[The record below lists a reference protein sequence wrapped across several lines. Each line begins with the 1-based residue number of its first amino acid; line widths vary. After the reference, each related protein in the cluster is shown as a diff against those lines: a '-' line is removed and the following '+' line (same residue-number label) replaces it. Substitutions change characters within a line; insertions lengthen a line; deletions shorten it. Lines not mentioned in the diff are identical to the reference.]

1 MSNDVKS
8 WLHSKNIPTSRS
20 TPYNPAG
27 NGQCERY
34 NATIWKAITLACRS
48 RHLDV
53 KCWEMVLPDALHS
66 IRSLLCIATNTTPH
80 ERLFNFARRSASG
93 ESLPSWLAPGTVYL
107 KWHNRQSK
115 YEPFVDEVELLEA
128 NPKYAHIRYNN
139 GQESTVSLSD
149 LAPCAQPETQ
159 NPESVPQETVA
170 VNDQPETMQM
180 DDPPSNTEDSRN
192 FVPRRSQRVR
202 RPPERLDL

>member
-1 MSNDVKS
+1 MSSDLNS

-20 TPYNPAG
+20 TPYNLAG
-27 NGQCERY
+27 NGQCEMY
-34 NATIWKAITLACRS
+34 NASIWKAITPACRS

-80 ERLFNFARRSASG
+80 ERLFNFARRSASRQ
-93 ESLPSWLAPGTVYL
+93 SLPSWLAPGTVYL
-107 KWHNRQSK
+107 KRHNRQSK

-128 NPKYAHIRYNN
+128 NPNYAHIRYNN
-139 GQESTVSLSD
+139 GRESAVSLSD

-159 NPESVPQETVA
+159 NPDSVPQETVA
-170 VNDQPETMQM
+170 LNDQPETMQT
-180 DDPPSNTEDSRN
+180 DAPPSNTADSRN
-192 FVPRRSQRVR
+192 FIPCRSQRVR